1 MDVWYLLEASLLT
14 QLMKEPTLF
23 YNPIIWILITVYG
36 LYTLTPRP
44 IIHIIEHRIQE
55 FLTDDY
61 YNTNII
67 IPYHMKV
74 YTGYGAVKPITKT
87 LYSQRFF
94 AITHHVKK
102 YHINNISSLT
112 EILNFENT
120 KYIDLNTSDFLLIPK
135 NKQSILLCKEN
146 NIYLEVIYDISET
159 DKDDKNNSDS
169 SASYSIKKYVYKMFT
184 PGLYKMEKI
193 NEFLE
198 KIEEEYTND
207 NNTEKQMIFEFQK
220 TVTDEWNK
228 LTIEFSEAPFHTNK
242 SFDNI
247 FFDKK
252 QEIISYLEPFI
263 DSKHNKH
270 EINEKYGTPFKCV
283 FMLHGPPGCGKSSL
297 IKSTIKYTKRHCV
310 LVSWSKIKTCN
321 DFVALFRP
329 MKIDKKVYNQDELII
344 VFEDFD
350 ANENNIL
357 KKREALKSNVLKEIN
372 KTDYNV
378 NEHVEINEK
387 IESLLKVQFAKNNDE
402 ITLEYV
408 LNVLDGI
415 VELNNIIVFFTT
427 NTLEIMDPALT
438 RPGRID
444 KVIKM
449 DYVNSNMLEEILK
462 YYYKNQSY
470 SKYKSKIKNIENK
483 EVSYSRIIQ
492 IASESKTIEDFFRKL
507 NN

>member
-14 QLMKEPTLF
+14 NVIKDKILF
-23 YNPIIWILITVYG
+23 YNPIILVVISIYCI
-36 LYTLTPRP
+36 YKLTPRP
-44 IIHIIEHRIQE
+44 IIHTIEKRIQE

-67 IPYHMKV
+67 IPYHMKL
-74 YTGYGAVKPITKT
+74 YTGYGSKPILKT
-87 LYSQRFF
+87 LYSERFI
-94 AITHHVKK
+94 AVTHHIKK

-159 DKDDKNNSDS
+159 EKDDNNNSDS
-169 SASYSIKKYVYKMFT
+169 SAKYSIKKYIYKMFI
-184 PGLYKMEKI
+184 PGLNHMDKI
-193 NEFLE
+193 NNFLT
-198 KIEEEYTND
+198 KIEEEYIKD

-220 TVTDEWNK
+220 TVMDEWNK
-228 LTIEFSEAPFHTNK
+228 LTIEFNEAPFYTNK

-247 FFDKK
+247 FFDNK
-252 QEIISYLEPFI
+252 QEFISYLEPFL

-270 EINEKYGTPFKCV
+270 EINKKYGIPFKYV

-329 MKIDKKVYNQDELII
+329 MKINKKVYNQDELII

-357 KKREALKSNVLKEIN
+357 KKRQAMKSNVLKDIENNDYMTIN
-372 KTDYNV
+372 NV
-378 NEHVEINEK
+378 DINEK
-387 IESLLKVQFAKNNDE
+387 LESLLKVQIAKHDDE
-402 ITLEYV
+402 ISLEYV

-415 VELNNIIVFFTT
+415 VELNNSIVFFTT
-427 NTLEIMDPALT
+427 NTLEIMDPALI

-449 DYVNSNMLEEILK
+449 NYINSIILEEILK

-470 SKYKSKIKNIENK
+470 SKYKTKIKNIEK
-483 EVSYSRIIQ
+483 REISYSKIIQ
-492 IASESKTIEDFFRKL
+492 TAIECKTIKDFFTVI
-507 NN
+507 

>member
-1 MDVWYLLEASLLT
+1 MDLWYLLEASLLT
-14 QLMKEPTLF
+14 NVMKDKTLF
-23 YNPIIWILITVYG
+23 YNPIILALISIYCIYK
-36 LYTLTPRP
+36 LIPRP
-44 IIHIIEHRIQE
+44 IINIIEKRIQE

-74 YTGYGAVKPITKT
+74 YTGYGSKPILKT
-87 LYSQRFF
+87 LYSERFF
-94 AITHHVKK
+94 AITHHIKK
-102 YHINNISSLT
+102 YHINKISSLT

-146 NIYLEVIYDISET
+146 NIYLEVIYEITET
-159 DKDDKNNSDS
+159 EKDDNNSDS
-169 SASYSIKKYVYKMFT
+169 TSKYSIKKYIYKMFI
-184 PGLYKMEKI
+184 PGLNHMEKI
-193 NEFLE
+193 NSFL
-198 KIEEEYTND
+198 KQIEEEYIND

-220 TVTDEWNK
+220 TVMDEWNK
-228 LTIEFSEAPFHTNK
+228 LTIEFNQAPFHTNK

-247 FFDKK
+247 FFDNKE
-252 QEIISYLEPFI
+252 EIISYLEPFL

-270 EINEKYGTPFKCV
+270 EINKIYGTPFKCV

-297 IKSTIKYTKRHCV
+297 IKSTIKYTKRHCI

-329 MKIDKKVYNQDELII
+329 MKIDKKVYTQDELII

-357 KKREALKSNVLKEIN
+357 KKREAMKSNVLRDME
-372 KTDYNV
+372 T
-378 NEHVEINEK
+378 NEYGTMDNAEINEK
-387 IESLLKVQFAKNNDE
+387 LESLLKVQIAKNDDE

-415 VELNNIIVFFTT
+415 VELNNSIVFFTT

-449 DYVNSNMLEEILK
+449 DYINSIMLEEILK
-462 YYYKNQSY
+462 YYYKNENY
-470 SKYKSKIKNIENK
+470 DKYKTKIKNIKKK
-483 EVSYSRIIQ
+483 EISYSKIIQ
-492 IASESKTIEDFFRKL
+492 TAIECKTIKDFFKL
-507 NN
+507 I

>member
-1 MDVWYLLEASLLT
+1 MDLWYLLEASLLT
-14 QLMKEPTLF
+14 NVMKDKTLF
-23 YNPIIWILITVYG
+23 YNPIILAFISIYCIYKLI
-36 LYTLTPRP
+36 PRS
-44 IIHIIEHRIQE
+44 IINIIEKRIQE
-55 FLTDDY
+55 FLTEDY
-61 YNTNII
+61 YSTNII

-74 YTGYGAVKPITKT
+74 YTGYGSKPILKT
-87 LYSQRFF
+87 LYSERFF
-94 AITHHVKK
+94 AITHHIKK
-102 YHINNISSLT
+102 YHIHMISSLT

-146 NIYLEVIYDISET
+146 NIYLEVIYEITET
-159 DKDDKNNSDS
+159 EKDDNNSDS
-169 SASYSIKKYVYKMFT
+169 TSKYSIKKYIYKMFI
-184 PGLYKMEKI
+184 PGLNHMEKI
-193 NEFLE
+193 NNFL
-198 KIEEEYTND
+198 KQIEEEYIND

-220 TVTDEWNK
+220 TVMDEWNK
-228 LTIEFSEAPFHTNK
+228 LTIEFNQAPFHTNK

-247 FFDKK
+247 FFDNKE
-252 QEIISYLEPFI
+252 EIISYLEPFL

-270 EINEKYGTPFKCV
+270 EINKKYGTPFKCV

-297 IKSTIKYTKRHCV
+297 IKSTIKYTKRHCI

-329 MKIDKKVYNQDELII
+329 MKIDKKVYTQDELII

-357 KKREALKSNVLKEIN
+357 KKREAMKSNVLRDME
-372 KTDYNV
+372 T
-378 NEHVEINEK
+378 NEYGTMDNTEINEK
-387 IESLLKVQFAKNNDE
+387 LESLLKVQIAKNDDE

-415 VELNNIIVFFTT
+415 VELNNSIVFFTT
-427 NTLEIMDPALT
+427 NTLDIMDPALT

-449 DYVNSNMLEEILK
+449 DYINSIMLEEILK
-462 YYYKNQSY
+462 YYYKNENY
-470 SKYKSKIKNIENK
+470 DKYKTKIKNIKKREI
-483 EVSYSRIIQ
+483 SYSKIIQ
-492 IASESKTIEDFFRKL
+492 TAIECKTIKDFFKRI
-507 NN
+507 